1 LDLEFI
7 SSGRNYCEVGLI
19 TYIQGE
25 QIFEGIM
32 NIIVWVV
39 LGLLAGAI
47 AKAVYPGYQGGGILS
62 TMILGIVGAFIGG
75 SLLTLLQT
83 GTLQLTAAGAGLSI
97 TGILIA
103 VLGAIIAIYIWGLLR
118 RSSNA

>member
-1 LDLEFI
+1 
-7 SSGRNYCEVGLI
+7 
-19 TYIQGE
+19 
-25 QIFEGIM
+25 M
-32 NIIVWVV
+32 NIIVWVI

-97 TGILIA
+97 TGILVA
-103 VLGAIIAIYIWGLLR
+103 VLGAIIAIYLWGLLR